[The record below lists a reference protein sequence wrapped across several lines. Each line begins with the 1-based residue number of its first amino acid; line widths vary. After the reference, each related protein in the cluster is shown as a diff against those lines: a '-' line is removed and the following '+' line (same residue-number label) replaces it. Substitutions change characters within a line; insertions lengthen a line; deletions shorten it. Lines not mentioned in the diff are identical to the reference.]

1 MSGDAKTALFVLG
14 AKAPDFWWTVQV
26 PAPTDND
33 YQVAGLDLLFAPV
46 EQPELDA
53 MRGIGLA
60 EGQVAPTDAQIV
72 QRVVRGWRKL
82 RDEHGQEVPFGPEAL
97 AQLMRAPV
105 VRTAVVVTY
114 LAAMSGTAARK
125 NA

>member
-1 MSGDAKTALFVLG
+1 MSDAKQQPLFILG
-14 AKAPDFWWTVQV
+14 ATVPEFWWTVQI
-26 PAPTDND
+26 PSPTDND
-33 YQVAGLDLLFAPV
+33 YAVAGLDLLFAPV

-60 EGQVAPTDAQIV
+60 EGEAVPSDAQICR
-72 QRVVRGWRKL
+72 RVVRGWRKL
-82 RDEHGQEVPFGPEAL
+82 CNEHGAEVPFSPEAL
-97 AQLMRAPV
+97 DQLLRAPV
-105 VRTAVVVTY
+105 VRTAIVVTY